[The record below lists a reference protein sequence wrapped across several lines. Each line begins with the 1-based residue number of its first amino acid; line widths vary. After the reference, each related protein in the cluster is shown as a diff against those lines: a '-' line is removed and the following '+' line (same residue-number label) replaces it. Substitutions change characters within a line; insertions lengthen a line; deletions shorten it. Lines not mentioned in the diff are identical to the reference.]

1 MVNSFQF
8 TREVRLR
15 LTHQRP
21 RRQKERTQRKPSA
34 SSFLGFFVDLVADD
48 DQAGRRQVDWSHCNS
63 AWHSTASGSVQVE
76 PRVGRGGEA
85 RQDAIAVF

>member
-1 MVNSFQF
+1 MGTVSG
-8 TREVRLR
+8 TAYRE
-15 LTHQRP
+15 
-21 RRQKERTQRKPSA
+21 QKR
-34 SSFLGFFVDLVADD
+34 FFVDLVADD